1 MVIDKVKKINQKEEK
16 RVKNEKASDMM
27 IGKWVKCDKCKEII
41 YKDDLHQNLSVCPNC
56 GKHFRLS
63 SRRRIKQIADEGTFK
78 EIGGDI
84 VTKDPLN
91 FKGYMKKVEILKEKT
106 KIKEAVK
113 CGTCEI
119 EGEKAVLAVMD
130 GNFLMGSMGSAVG
143 ERITLA
149 IETAAKKKLPLV
161 IFCVSGGARMQE
173 GMISLMQMAKTSSA
187 LTKLD
192 KAGQLYISVLTD
204 PTTGGVTAS
213 FASLGDII
221 LAEPHALIGFAGPRV
236 IEQTINQKLPEGFQS
251 SEFLLEH
258 GFIDK
263 IVERKDMK
271 SIIAKSIRL
280 HKLPKGTCHFGN

>member
-1 MVIDKVKKINQKEEK
+1 MGSDRSSCGHCGEIDQEEAEEEK
-16 RVKNEKASDMM
+16 RIKNEKAADMM
-27 IGKWVKCDKCKEII
+27 IGKWVKCDNCKEII
-41 YKDDLHQNLSVCPNC
+41 YKEELHQNLSVCPNC

-63 SRRRIKQIADEGTFK
+63 ARRRIKQIVDEGTFE
-78 EIGGDI
+78 EIGKGI
-84 VTKDPLN
+84 TTNDPLQ
-91 FKGYMKKVEILKEKT
+91 FEGYSKKLEGLKEK
-106 KIKEAVK
+106 IKMEEAVK
-113 CGTCEI
+113 CGICEI
-119 EGEKAVLAVMD
+119 EGEKTVLAVMD
-130 GNFLMGSMGSAVG
+130 GNFLMGSMGYAVG

-149 IETAAKKKLPLV
+149 VETAIENKLPFV

-187 LTKLD
+187 IAKL
-192 KAGQLYISVLTD
+192 KEAGLFYLSILTD

-221 LAEPHALIGFAGPRV
+221 LAEPKALIGFAGPRV
-236 IEQTINQKLPEGFQS
+236 IEQTIKQKLPEGFQS

-271 SIIAKSIRL
+271 TTIAKLIRL
-280 HKLPKGTCHFGN
+280 HK

>member
-63 SRRRIKQIADEGTFK
+63 SRRRIKQIADEGAFK
-78 EIGGDI
+78 EIGEN
-84 VTKDPLN
+84 VKTKGPLK
-91 FKGYMKKVEILKEKT
+91 FKGYMKKVEMLKEKT
-106 KIKEAVK
+106 KIEEAVK
-113 CGTCEI
+113 CGICEI

-173 GMISLMQMAKTSSA
+173 RMISLMQMAKTSSA

-192 KAGQLYISVLTD
+192 KAGQLYISLLTD

-271 SIIAKSIRL
+271 STIAKLIRL
-280 HKLPKGTCHFGN
+280 HK

>member
-1 MVIDKVKKINQKEEK
+1 MVIDKIRKVNQKEEK

-27 IGKWVKCDKCKEII
+27 IGKWVKCDSCKEII
-41 YKDDLHQNLSVCPNC
+41 YKDELHDNMSVCPNC

-63 SRRRIKQIADEGTFK
+63 ARRRIKQIADEGTFK

-84 VTKDPLN
+84 LTKDPLD
-91 FKGYMKKVEILKEKT
+91 FKGYMKKVELLKEKT
-106 KIKEAVK
+106 KIDEAVK
-113 CGTCEI
+113 CGECEI
-119 EGEKAVLAVMD
+119 EGEKAILAVMD
-130 GNFLMGSMGSAVG
+130 GNFLMGSMGQAVG

-149 IETAAKKKLPLV
+149 IETAIKKKLPLI

-173 GMISLMQMAKTSSA
+173 GIVSLMQMAKTSSTIA
-187 LTKLD
+187 RLNEKGL
-192 KAGQLYISVLTD
+192 LYISVLTD

-221 LAEPHALIGFAGPRV
+221 LAEPKALIGFAGPRV

-271 SIIAKSIRL
+271 HTLAELIRF
-280 HKLPKGTCHFGN
+280 HK

>member
-1 MVIDKVKKINQKEEK
+1 MIIDKVKKLNGKEEIL
-16 RVKNEKASDMM
+16 VKNEKAADMM

-41 YKDDLHQNLSVCPNC
+41 YKEDLHNNLSVCPNC

-63 SRRRIKQIADEGTFK
+63 SRRRIRQIVDEGTFE
-78 EIGGDI
+78 EIGSEI
-84 VTKDPLN
+84 LTKDPLN
-91 FKGYMKKVEILKEKT
+91 FDGYLKKVESLKEKT
-106 KIKEAVK
+106 KIEEAVK
-113 CGTCEI
+113 CGICKI
-119 EGEKAVLAVMD
+119 EGEEVVLGVMD

-149 IETAAKKKLPLV
+149 IETSIEKKLPLV
-161 IFCVSGGARMQE
+161 LFCVSGGARMQE
-173 GMISLMQMAKTSSA
+173 GIISLMQMAKTSSA
-187 LTKLD
+187 IAKLNE
-192 KAGQLYISVLTD
+192 AGLLYISVLTD

-236 IEQTINQKLPEGFQS
+236 IEQTIKQKLPEGFQS

-271 SIIAKSIRL
+271 QTIGKLLKL
-280 HKLPKGTCHFGN
+280 HKEVK

>member
-41 YKDDLHQNLSVCPNC
+41 YKDALHQNLSVCPNC

-78 EIGGDI
+78 EIGEDI
-84 VTKDPLN
+84 VTKDPLK
-91 FKGYMKKVEILKEKT
+91 FKGYMKKVEMLREKT
-106 KIKEAVK
+106 KIEEAVK
-113 CGTCEI
+113 CGICEI

-149 IETAAKKKLPLV
+149 IETAAKKKLPLI

-271 SIIAKSIRL
+271 STIAKLIRL
-280 HKLPKGTCHFGN
+280 HKA

>member
-1 MVIDKVKKINQKEEK
+1 MVIDKIKKINEKEK
-16 RVKNEKASDMM
+16 IRIKNEKASDMM
-27 IGKWVKCDKCKEII
+27 IGKWVKCDNCKEII
-41 YKDDLHQNLSVCPNC
+41 YKETLHKNLSVCPSC

-63 SRRRIKQIADEGTFK
+63 ARRRIKQIVDEETFE
-78 EIGGDI
+78 EIGKDI
-84 VTKDPLN
+84 LTKDPLN
-91 FKGYMKKVEILKEKT
+91 FDGYLRKVEILKEKT
-106 KIKEAVK
+106 KIDEAVT
-113 CGTCEI
+113 CGICKI
-119 EGEKAVLAVMD
+119 EGQKAVIAVMD

-149 IETAAKKKLPLV
+149 IETAIEKKLPLV

-173 GMISLMQMAKTSSA
+173 GIISLMQMAKTSSA
-187 LTKLD
+187 IAKLN
-192 KAGQLYISVLTD
+192 KAGLLYISVLTD

-221 LAEPHALIGFAGPRV
+221 LAEPKALIGFAGPRV
-236 IEQTINQKLPEGFQS
+236 IEQTIKQKLPEGFQS

-271 SIIAKSIRL
+271 KTIAKILKL
-280 HKLPKGTCHFGN
+280 HNRNTSKKYKM

>member
-1 MVIDKVKKINQKEEK
+1 MIIDKLKKVNEKETV
-16 RVKNEKASDMM
+16 RVRNEKASDRM
-27 IGKWVKCDKCKEII
+27 IGKWVKCDECKEII
-41 YKDDLHQNLSVCPNC
+41 YKEDLHDNLSVCPNC

-63 SRRRIKQIADEGTFK
+63 ARRRIKQIADEGTFE
-78 EIGGDI
+78 EIGADI
-84 VTKDPLN
+84 LTKDPLN
-91 FKGYMKKVEILKEKT
+91 FKGYLKKVESLKEKT
-106 KIKEAVK
+106 KIEEAVK

-119 EGEKAVLAVMD
+119 EGQKVVLGVMD

-149 IETAAKKKLPLV
+149 IETAIKENLPL
-161 IFCVSGGARMQE
+161 IMFCVSGGARMQE
-173 GMISLMQMAKTSSA
+173 GIVSLMQMAKTSA
-187 LTKLD
+187 AIAKLNEH
-192 KAGQLYISVLTD
+192 GLLYISVLTD

-221 LAEPHALIGFAGPRV
+221 LAEPKALIGFAGPRV
-236 IEQTINQKLPEGFQS
+236 IEQTIKQKLPEGFQR

-271 SIIAKSIRL
+271 ETLAKLVRL
-280 HKLPKGTCHFGN
+280 HTKGGRK

>member
-1 MVIDKVKKINQKEEK
+1 MVIDKVKKVNEKEEK

-84 VTKDPLN
+84 HTKDPLN
-91 FKGYMKKVEILKEKT
+91 FKGYMKKVEMLKEKT
-106 KIKEAVK
+106 KIEEAVK

-149 IETAAKKKLPLV
+149 IETAAKKKLPLI

-271 SIIAKSIRL
+271 STIAKLIRL
-280 HKLPKGTCHFGN
+280 HKA

>member
-1 MVIDKVKKINQKEEK
+1 MVIDKIRKVNQKEEK

-27 IGKWVKCDKCKEII
+27 IGKWVKCDSCKEII
-41 YKDDLHQNLSVCPNC
+41 YKDELHDNMSVCPNC

-63 SRRRIKQIADEGTFK
+63 ARRRIKQVADEGTFK

-84 VTKDPLN
+84 LTKDPLN
-91 FKGYMKKVEILKEKT
+91 FKGYMKKVELLKEKT
-106 KIKEAVK
+106 KIDEAVK
-113 CGTCEI
+113 CGECEI
-119 EGEKAVLAVMD
+119 EGEKAILAVMD
-130 GNFLMGSMGSAVG
+130 GNFLMGSMGQAVG

-149 IETAAKKKLPLV
+149 IETAIKKKLPLI

-173 GMISLMQMAKTSSA
+173 GIVSLMQMAKTSSA
-187 LTKLD
+187 IARLNEKGL
-192 KAGQLYISVLTD
+192 LYISVLTD

-221 LAEPHALIGFAGPRV
+221 LAEPKALIGFAGPRV

-271 SIIAKSIRL
+271 HTLAELIRF
-280 HKLPKGTCHFGN
+280 HK